1 MSNPPSAMGPPSVAR
16 TNTVAAHSAG
26 PLGQSQTQ
34 TQGLKRA
41 FDGMLSPVS
50 CLFPLHL
57 LSKKCQKTHA
67 AVYLFP
73 NRHHVV
79 YDPICTGDGIMIVL
93 LAQSS
98 QHLQRSPT

>member
-57 LSKKCQKTHA
+57 LSKKVSKIHA
-67 AVYLFP
+67 AVYF
-73 NRHHVV
+73 RAA
-79 YDPICTGDGIMIVL
+79 IMSFMIPFAPVME
-93 LAQSS
+93 S
-98 QHLQRSPT
+98 